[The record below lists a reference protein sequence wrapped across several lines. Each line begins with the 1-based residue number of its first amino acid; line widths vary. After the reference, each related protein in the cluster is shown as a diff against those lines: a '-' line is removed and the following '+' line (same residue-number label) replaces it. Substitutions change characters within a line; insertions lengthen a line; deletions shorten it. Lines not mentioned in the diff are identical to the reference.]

1 MLSLSLISMKLLEP
15 EVDTASC
22 QFKIRIHLELEERLV
37 SSASVASRRQFD
49 NAAEWAATEGRRA
62 QLLP

>member
-1 MLSLSLISMKLLEP
+1 MKLLEP